1 MPINFLIQKTSQY
14 SSIFN
19 SKILNKI
26 YYQDNYIYFNNK
38 INIVRK
44 NAVKKE
50 ALFSQNYYSSLNL
63 KTF

>member
-1 MPINFLIQKTSQY
+1 MQINFSIQKKSKY

-26 YYQDNYIYFNNK
+26 YYEYNYIYFNNK
-38 INIVRK
+38 INIVKK
-44 NAVKKE
+44 NALRKE